1 MKIGRRYIAPIFI
14 FLFFGMLGFV
24 LEYVTEYLVP
34 MCYDVLVHLFPDVFK
49 DVSPLTQPM
58 EYEELTKRFTVISVF
73 LIFLVIHYV
82 ALRCDNKRFE
92 YIINKTDGQYSML
105 EGLGLYLEN
114 FLVSDLICAVIVPPV
129 LIIPAYFI
137 PVEIMSYGLDMPLW
151 CGVSMMEH
159 IDIVIATVLVIILS
173 VVARFI
179 VIFPT
184 VKVWRAMWLT
194 ASVE

>member
-49 DVSPLTQPM
+49 DISPLTQPM
-58 EYEELTKRFTVISVF
+58 EYEELTKRFTVISIF

-92 YIINKTDGQYSML
+92 YIIDVTDGQYSML
-105 EGLGLYLEN
+105 EGLGIYLEN

-137 PVEIMSYGLDMPLW
+137 PEKIMSYGLNMPLW

-159 IDIVIATVLVIILS
+159 IDIVMATVLVIILS